1 MQHSSIIDSN
11 LFKSQCGEDKI
22 IYDEIFSKITIDNG
36 IYLEMGAMDGIEYS
50 NTFFFEFY
58 LNWRGI
64 LVEPHPFNF
73 NNLQKNRPNNIFY
86 NNLVS
91 NETEKQLF
99 MYYDK
104 YLLSAVSGIVN
115 TLPETNIKIYFEED
129 NPMQNN
135 LRETSLQKQYI
146 SPITLTTIVNDSK
159 VDHIDLFS
167 LDVEGHEY
175 KVLQS
180 YDFSIPVNVFLIE
193 NNCKHDVDEL
203 LSSKGYINT
212 GIVGC
217 NSLYVS
223 KQFIA
228 QHEYLQSKYKD
239 QV

>member
-11 LFKSQCGEDKI
+11 LFKSQCNEDKI
-22 IYDEIFSKITIDNG
+22 IYDEIFSKITIENG
-36 IYLEMGAMDGIEYS
+36 IYLEMGAMNGIDYS
-50 NTFFFEFY
+50 NTFFFEYY
-58 LNWRGI
+58 LNWTGI

-73 NNLQKNRPNNIFY
+73 SNLQKNRPNNILY

-91 NETEKQLF
+91 NEKEQQLF

-104 YLLSAVSGIVN
+104 FDLSAVSGVVN
-115 TLPETNIKIYFEED
+115 TLPEKNIKIYFEQD
-129 NPMQNN
+129 HPWQNH

-146 SPITLTTIVNDSK
+146 SPVTLTTIVNDSK

-180 YDFSIPVNVFLIE
+180 YDFSIPINVFLIE
-193 NNCKHDVDEL
+193 NNCKRDVDKL
-203 LSSKGYINT
+203 LSDKGYINT
-212 GIVGC
+212 GNVGP

-223 KQFIA
+223 KQFIS